1 MEPFQ
6 GTYRPRGVWR
16 SVLLGVVL
24 AGVPTG
30 CTHGDGSGAASTSGT
45 LPDGIVKGRVV
56 TTACGGPAASS
67 CELQVYRGSL
77 AFCPTMNT
85 IGQCPSARVD
95 GTGHYSIMLRPGRH
109 YLIPA
114 PGSGNVVVVKP
125 RSVAVRSGQT
135 TTVNINGGNLM
146 K

>member
-1 MEPFQ
+1 M
-6 GTYRPRGVWR
+6 
-16 SVLLGVVL
+16 LGVVL
-24 AGVPTG
+24 AGVLAG
-30 CTHGDGSGAASTSGT
+30 CSLGGGSGAGSTSGT

-77 AFCPTMNT
+77 AFCPTMNSS
-85 IGQCPSARVD
+85 GPCPSARVD
-95 GTGHYSIMLRPGRH
+95 RTGRYSITLRPGRH

-114 PGSGNVVVVKP
+114 SGSGNVVVVKP
-125 RSVAVRSGQT
+125 RWVAVRSGQT